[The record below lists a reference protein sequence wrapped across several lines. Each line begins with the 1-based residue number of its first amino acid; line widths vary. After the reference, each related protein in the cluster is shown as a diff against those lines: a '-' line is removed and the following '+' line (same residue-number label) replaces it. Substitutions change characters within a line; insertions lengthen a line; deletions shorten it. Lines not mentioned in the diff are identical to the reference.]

1 MRPGFRPAAIGRHTD
16 PNFRRLHRLALPFLA
31 LILPAAL
38 DAAAPAPAVLN
49 EIVVSAARAPQPA
62 ENAAATVRVLTA
74 DDLARGPAVTLDG
87 ALRALPAFGLF
98 RRADS
103 LAANPTAQGVSLRGL
118 GPSGASRSLVL
129 LDGVPLNDPF
139 GGWVAWTKLPRDGAW
154 RAEIVPGGG
163 ATAWGNAALGGVVQI
178 LTAPEPFSPTHPN
191 VASARLSA
199 SGGSFGTRE
208 AEFSASTPSGGGEA
222 RLLGRAFATDGYTL
236 VAPERRG
243 AIDTPA
249 WSRHRWIA
257 AGWRRAPGSDAL
269 GIAVNARA
277 FDETRG
283 NGTPYTGNRSREQFA
298 SVALRGQPETG
309 FAWDATAYAQA
320 QTFASTFSSVN
331 AVRTAETPASDQH
344 TVPASAFGAA
354 WTGSWRGNA
363 GARTSA
369 GADLRLVRGETREYF
384 TYAGGRFARERIAGG
399 RQSFAGLFLLR
410 EQALAKAWRAICGLR
425 GDLWRD
431 EAGMRRETDRD
442 SGAVLRNDS
451 FSSARGSELSP
462 HAGLVWSPATG
473 WRFRANAQ
481 HAFRRPTLNEL
492 YRPFRQGANVTEANP
507 LLRTERATSGEI
519 GAEWNGVLSPTA
531 GTLTLSATGFANDL
545 RDAVAN
551 VTIARGPGTF
561 PVVGTLPAGGL
572 GRQRLNLERIRVNG
586 LELAAAWRPTP
597 ALTLD
602 AAVLFND
609 ATVRSAPVARTLVG
623 RRLAQVPRRS
633 ATFSAAWRAPSGL
646 MISGRA
652 RALGRQFEDDENQL
666 VLGAALVADAT
677 VSVPAGRRTELFL
690 SVENAGDTRIE
701 TGRGADGVVNVAG
714 PRAWRAGL
722 RARW

>member
-1 MRPGFRPAAIGRHTD
+1 MRPGFRPAAIGRHTY
-16 PNFRRLHRLALPFLA
+16 PNFHRLRRRTLSSFA
-31 LILPAAL
+31 LILPAVL
-38 DAAAPAPAVLN
+38 HAAAPAPAVLN

-74 DDLARGPAVTLDG
+74 DDLARGPATTLDG
-87 ALRALPAFGLF
+87 ALRSVPAFGLF

-139 GGWVAWTKLPRDGAW
+139 GGWVAWTKLPRDAAW

-178 LTAPEPFSPTHPN
+178 LTAPEPYSPMHASI
-191 VASARLSA
+191 ASAQLSA
-199 SGGSFGTRE
+199 SGGTFGARE
-208 AEFSASTPSGGGEA
+208 AEFSTSTPVGGGEA

-249 WSRHRWIA
+249 WSRHRWVA
-257 AGWRRAPGSDAL
+257 TGWRRAPGDSRL
-269 GIAVNARA
+269 GIAINARA
-277 FDETRG
+277 FEEKRG
-283 NGTPYTGNRSREQFA
+283 NGTPFTGNRSREHFA
-298 SVALRGQPETG
+298 SVALGGRPEAG
-309 FAWDATAYAQA
+309 FSWDAVGYAQD

-331 AVRTAETPASDQH
+331 AARSAETPASDQH
-344 TVPASAFGAA
+344 AVPASAFGAA

-384 TYAGGRFARERIAGG
+384 TYAGGRFTRERIAGG
-399 RQSFAGLFLLR
+399 RQSFVGVFLFR
-410 EQALAKAWRAICGLR
+410 EQALAKDWRATAGLR

-431 EAGMRRETDRD
+431 EAGMRRETDRE
-442 SGAVLRNDS
+442 SGVVLRNDS
-451 FSSARGSELSP
+451 FPAARGSTLSP
-462 HAGLVWSPATG
+462 HAGLVWNPAAG
-473 WRFRANAQ
+473 WRLRANAQ

-519 GAEWNGVLSPTA
+519 GAEWTGVLSPAA
-531 GTLTLSATGFANDL
+531 GTLTLSATGFANEL

-561 PVVGTLPAGGL
+561 PIVGALPAGGL
-572 GRQRLNLERIRVNG
+572 GRQRLNLERIRVDG
-586 LELAAAWRPTP
+586 LELTAAWRPSP
-597 ALTLD
+597 KLTLE
-602 AAVLFND
+602 AAMLFND
-609 ATVRSAPVARTLVG
+609 ATVRSAPVARALEG
-623 RRLAQVPRRS
+623 KRLAQVPRRS

-646 MISGRA
+646 MFSGRA

-666 VLGAALVADAT
+666 VLGAVVVADAT
-677 VSVPAGRRTELFL
+677 VSVPAGRRAELFL

>member
-1 MRPGFRPAAIGRHTD
+1 M
-16 PNFRRLHRLALPFLA
+16 
-31 LILPAAL
+31 
-38 DAAAPAPAVLN
+38 LN
-49 EIVVSAARAPQPA
+49 EVVVSAARAPQPA

-191 VASARLSA
+191 VASAQLSA
-199 SGGSFGTRE
+199 SGGSFGARE
-208 AEFSASTPSGGGEA
+208 AEFSTSTPAGGGEA

-257 AGWRRAPGSDAL
+257 AGWRRAPGDGHL
-269 GIAVNARA
+269 GIAVNARVFA
-277 FDETRG
+277 ETRG
-283 NGTPYTGNRSREQFA
+283 NGTPFTGNRSREQFA
-298 SVALRGQPETG
+298 SVALGGRPEAG
-309 FAWDATAYAQA
+309 FAWDAVAYAQD

-331 AVRTAETPASDQH
+331 AARSAETPASDQH
-344 TVPASAFGAA
+344 AVPASAFGAA
-354 WTGSWRGNA
+354 WTGSWRGA
-363 GARTSA
+363 DGARASA

-384 TYAGGRFARERIAGG
+384 TYAGGRFTRERIAGG
-399 RQSFAGLFLLR
+399 RQSFVGLFLLR
-410 EQALAKAWRAICGLR
+410 EQALASGWRILAGLR

-431 EAGMRRETDRD
+431 EAGRRREIERT

-451 FSSARGSELSP
+451 FSAVRGSALSP
-462 HAGLVWSPATG
+462 HAGMVWNPAAG
-473 WRFRANAQ
+473 WRLRANTQ
-481 HAFRRPTLNEL
+481 QAFRRPTLNEL

-519 GAEWNGVLSPTA
+519 GAEWSGVLSPTA
-531 GTLTLSATGFANDL
+531 GTLTLSATGFANEL

-572 GRQRLNLERIRVNG
+572 GRQRLNVERIRVNG
-586 LELAAAWRPTP
+586 IELAATWRPAP

-602 AAVLFND
+602 AAALFNE
-609 ATVRSAPVARTLVG
+609 ATVRSATVARALEG

-646 MISGRA
+646 MLSARA

-666 VLGAALVADAT
+666 VLGAVVVADAT
-677 VSVPAGRRTELFL
+677 VSVPAGRRAELFL

-714 PRAWRAGL
+714 PRAWRAGV

>member
-1 MRPGFRPAAIGRHTD
+1 M
-16 PNFRRLHRLALPFLA
+16 
-31 LILPAAL
+31 
-38 DAAAPAPAVLN
+38 LN

-74 DDLARGPAVTLDG
+74 DDLARGPAATLDG
-87 ALRALPAFGLF
+87 ALRSVPAFGLF
-98 RRADS
+98 RRVDS

-139 GGWVAWTKLPRDGAW
+139 GGWVAWTKLPRDTAW

-178 LTAPEPFSPTHPN
+178 LTAPEPFSPMHAN
-191 VASARLSA
+191 IASAQLSA
-199 SGGSFGTRE
+199 SGGSFGARE
-208 AEFSASTPSGGGEA
+208 AEFSTSTPAGGGEA

-249 WSRHRWIA
+249 WSRHRWIS
-257 AGWRRAPGSDAL
+257 AGWRRAPGDGRL
-269 GIAVNARA
+269 GIAVNARVFA
-277 FDETRG
+277 ETRG
-283 NGTPYTGNRSREQFA
+283 NGTPFTGNRSREQFA
-298 SVALRGQPETG
+298 SVALGGRPAAG
-309 FAWDATAYAQA
+309 FAWDAVAYAQD

-331 AVRTAETPASDQH
+331 AARSAETPASDQH
-344 TVPASAFGAA
+344 AVPASAFGAA
-354 WTGSWRGNA
+354 WTGSWRGA
-363 GARTSA
+363 DGARTSA

-384 TYAGGRFARERIAGG
+384 TYAGGRFTRERIAGG
-399 RQSFAGLFLLR
+399 RQSFTGLFLLR
-410 EQALAKAWRAICGLR
+410 EQALASGWRVLAGLR

-431 EAGMRRETDRD
+431 EAGRRRETERD

-462 HAGLVWSPATG
+462 HAGLVWNPAAG

-492 YRPFRQGANVTEANP
+492 YRPFRQGSNVTEANP
-507 LLRTERATSGEI
+507 LLRTERATSGEL
-519 GAEWNGVLSPTA
+519 GAEWNGALSPAA

-561 PVVGTLPAGGL
+561 PVVGALPAGGL
-572 GRQRLNLERIRVNG
+572 GRQRLNVERIRVNG
-586 LELAAAWRPTP
+586 VELAAVWRPSP

-602 AAVLFND
+602 AAALFNE
-609 ATVRSAPVARTLVG
+609 ATVRSAPVARALEE

-633 ATFSAAWRAPSGL
+633 ATLSAAWRAPSGL
-646 MISGRA
+646 MFSARA

-666 VLGAALVADAT
+666 VLGAAVVADAT
-677 VSVPAGRRTELFL
+677 VGVPAGRRAELFL
-690 SVENAGDTRIE
+690 SVENAGDARIE

-714 PRAWRAGL
+714 PRAWRGGL
-722 RARW
+722 RVRW

>member
-1 MRPGFRPAAIGRHTD
+1 
-16 PNFRRLHRLALPFLA
+16 LHRLALPFLA

-208 AEFSASTPSGGGEA
+208 AEFSATTPAGGGEA

-331 AVRTAETPASDQH
+331 AVRTTETPASDQH

-410 EQALAKAWRAICGLR
+410 EQALAQAWRAIGGLR

-462 HAGLVWSPATG
+462 YAGLVWTPATG

-519 GAEWNGVLSPTA
+519 GAEWTGVLSPTA

-572 GRQRLNLERIRVNG
+572 GRQRLNLERIRVDG
-586 LELAAAWRPTP
+586 LELSAAWRPTP

-609 ATVRSAPVARTLVG
+609 ATVRSAPVARTLEG

-677 VSVPAGRRTELFL
+677 VSVPAGRRAELFL

>member
-1 MRPGFRPAAIGRHTD
+1 
-16 PNFRRLHRLALPFLA
+16 LHRRALPFLA
-31 LILPAAL
+31 LILPVAL
-38 DAAAPAPAVLN
+38 AAAEPAPAVLN
-49 EIVVSAARAPQPA
+49 EVVVSAARAPQPA
-62 ENAAATVRVLTA
+62 EHAAATVRVLTA
-74 DDLARGPAVTLDG
+74 DDLTRGPATTLDG
-87 ALRALPAFGLF
+87 TLRAIPAFGLF

-139 GGWVAWTKLPRDGAW
+139 GGWVAWTKLPRDAAW

-178 LTAPEPFSPTHPN
+178 LTAPELFSPIHAN
-191 VASARLSA
+191 VVSARLSA
-199 SGGSFGTRE
+199 SVGSFGTRE
-208 AEFSASTPSGGGEA
+208 AEFSASTPAGGGEA
-222 RLLGRAFATDGYTL
+222 RLLGRAFATDGYPL

-243 AIDTPA
+243 TIDTPA
-249 WSRHRWIA
+249 WSRHRWVA

-269 GIAVNARA
+269 GIAINARA

-283 NGTPYTGNRSREQFA
+283 NGTPYTGNRSREHFA
-298 SVALRGQPETG
+298 SVALGGRPEAG
-309 FAWDATAYAQA
+309 FAWDAVAYAQD

-331 AVRTAETPASDQH
+331 ATRTTETPASDQH
-344 TVPASAFGAA
+344 DVPASAFGAA
-354 WTGSWRGNA
+354 WTGSWRGDTD
-363 GARTSA
+363 ARTSA
-369 GADLRLVRGETREYF
+369 GADLRLIRGETREYF
-384 TYAGGRFARERIAGG
+384 TYTGGRFTRERIAGG
-399 RQSFAGLFLLR
+399 RQSFVGIFLLR
-410 EQALAKAWRAICGLR
+410 EQVLAKGWRATAGLR

-442 SGAVLRNDS
+442 SGVVLRNDS
-451 FSSARGSELSP
+451 FPAARGSALSP
-462 HAGLVWSPATG
+462 HAGLVWTPAAG
-473 WRFRANAQ
+473 WRLRANAQ

-507 LLRTERATSGEI
+507 LLRTERATSGEL
-519 GAEWNGVLSPTA
+519 GAEWSRMLSPAA
-531 GTLTLSATGFANDL
+531 GTLTFSAVGFINDL

-551 VTIARGPGTF
+551 VTIARGPGAF

-586 LELAAAWRPTP
+586 IELAAAWRPAP
-597 ALTLD
+597 ALTLE
-602 AAVLFND
+602 AAMLFND
-609 ATVRSAPVARTLVG
+609 ATVRSAPISRVLEG
-623 RRLAQVPRRS
+623 KQLAQVPRSS
-633 ATFSAAWRAPSGL
+633 ATLSAAWRGPSGL
-646 MISGRA
+646 TFSGRA

-666 VLGAALVADAT
+666 VLGAALVADTT
-677 VSVPAGRRTELFL
+677 VSVPAGRRAEIFL
-690 SVENAGDTRIE
+690 SVENASDTRIE